1 MGGVGPEKK
10 SSRKNLKF
18 FFGPNRVIIPLVH
31 DFKKVIFLKSK
42 KNIFEKKK
50 KCPTGRCSSGGL
62 LQGGCRANPFWEKG
76 PNRGIN
82 PIGVE
87 VLRKKSKK

>member
-1 MGGVGPEKK
+1 M
-10 SSRKNLKF
+10 
-18 FFGPNRVIIPLVH
+18 H

-42 KNIFEKKK
+42 KNIFEKKN
-50 KCPTGRCSSGGL
+50 CPTGGVVVGTTAGG
-62 LQGGCRANPFWEKG
+62 GRANPFWEKG